1 MATRPGYNS
10 AQLAIELDGKIAGPV
25 QSLQMP
31 AYRLEP
37 VVAPIGPDRRPALG
51 NNTHIEPMQAEFE
64 PLQAP
69 ALLDWALSLPEHRPA
84 ELAGAA
90 LVLDQN
96 GKLQRRVEWREGLL
110 TELRLPML
118 DATSKQRFGIGIS
131 WQPGSVVYAKPDGSA
146 RLPASPRGKGPTLA
160 NFRVSGLAFDASFIT
175 RVGLP
180 TVTSKIVEDGFG
192 SFRPPRPSYKRID
205 LGELTLEF
213 SARSR
218 DAVLAWV
225 QKIIDDGRILEEEYL
240 DIVIDLLDTAM
251 KKVLLSLRLS
261 GCGLLAYEEARLES
275 MADQA
280 ATVTLRLSIS
290 ELQLKLGS

>member
-1 MATRPGYNS
+1 MATRPGYDS
-10 AQLAIELDGKIAGPV
+10 AQLAIELDGKVAGPV

-51 NNTHIEPMQAEFE
+51 NNTRIEPMQAEFE

-84 ELAGAA
+84 EFAGAA
-90 LVLDQN
+90 LVLDHN

-110 TELRLPML
+110 TELRLPIL
-118 DATSKQRFGIGIS
+118 DAASKQRFGIGIS
-131 WQPGSVVYAKPDGSA
+131 WQPGSVVYAKPDGSPK
-146 RLPASPRGKGPTLA
+146 LPAAARGKGPTLA
-160 NFRVSGLAFDASFIT
+160 NFRVSGLPFDASFIT

-180 TVTSKIVEDGFG
+180 TVSTRIVDERNRF
-192 SFRPPRPSYKRID
+192 YERID

-225 QKIIDDGRILEEEYL
+225 QKIIDDGRIVEEEYL
-240 DIVIDLLDTAM
+240 DIVVELLDTAM
-251 KKVLLSLRLS
+251 KKVLLSLHLS

-275 MADQA
+275 MADKPS
-280 ATVTLRLSIS
+280 TLTLQLSVS
-290 ELQLKLGS
+290 ELRIKLGD

>member
-1 MATRPGYNS
+1 MATRPGYDS
-10 AQLAIELDGKIAGPV
+10 AQLAIELDGKVAGPV

-51 NNTHIEPMQAEFE
+51 NNTRIEPMQAEFE

-69 ALLDWALSLPEHRPA
+69 ALLDWALSLPEHRPT
-84 ELAGAA
+84 EFAGAA
-90 LVLDQN
+90 LVLDHS

-110 TELRLPML
+110 TELRLPIL
-118 DATSKQRFGIGIS
+118 DAASKQGFGIGIS
-131 WQPGSVVYAKPDGSA
+131 WQPGSVVYAKPDGSP
-146 RLPASPRGKGPTLA
+146 RLPAAARGKGPTLA
-160 NFRVSGLAFDASFIT
+160 NFRVLGLPFDASFIT

-180 TVTSKIVEDGFG
+180 TVSSRSVDERHRF
-192 SFRPPRPSYKRID
+192 YERID

-218 DAVLAWV
+218 DAVLAWA

-280 ATVTLRLSIS
+280 TTVTLRLSIS
-290 ELQLKLGS
+290 ELQLKLGG

>member
-1 MATRPGYNS
+1 MATQPGYNS
-10 AQLAIELDGKIAGPV
+10 AQLAIELDGKVAGPV

-37 VVAPIGPDRRPALG
+37 VVAPIGPDRHPALG

-69 ALLDWALSLPEHRPA
+69 ALLDWALSLPEHRLG
-84 ELAGAA
+84 ELDGAA

-96 GKLQRRVEWREGLL
+96 GKPQRRVEWREGLL
-110 TELRLPML
+110 TELRLPVL
-118 DATSKQRFGIGIS
+118 DAASKQRFGIGIS
-131 WQPGSVVYAKPDGSA
+131 WHPGSVVYAKPDGSA
-146 RLPASPRGKGPTLA
+146 KLPASPRGKGPTLA
-160 NFRVSGLAFDASFIT
+160 NFRVSGLPFDASFVT

-180 TVTSKIVEDGFG
+180 TVSSRIIDEQRRVYE
-192 SFRPPRPSYKRID
+192 RID
-205 LGELTLEF
+205 VGELTLEF

-218 DAVLAWV
+218 EAVLAWV
-225 QKIIDDGRILEEEYL
+225 QKIIDDGRIIEEEYL
-240 DIVIDLLDTAM
+240 DIVVDLLDAAM

-275 MADQA
+275 MADKP
-280 ATVTLRLSIS
+280 ATVTLRLSVS
-290 ELQLKLGS
+290 ELRIKLGG